1 PVPLASLSAIIAYF
15 FFHVSAHPPSLHSFP
30 TRRSSDLGHRSA
42 HGTTSS
48 STTPT
53 PSPTGPAGAAHPR
66 AGPSTTGS
74 GFPSAHP
81 AAPPHSRQP
90 RPDPHDKG
98 PRNRGAPEDREERA
112 AVLNNQIIITDGNVC
127 ARAKRN
133 DKGVVDAA

>member
-81 AAPPHSRQP
+81 AAPP
-90 RPDPHDKG
+90 
-98 PRNRGAPEDREERA
+98 DRKSTRLNSSHVKISY
-112 AVLNNQIIITDGNVC
+112 AVFCLKKKKYKFSPTPKHQ
-127 ARAKRN
+127 
-133 DKGVVDAA
+133 